1 LLGDTIFYLAEL
13 TDLPVQKE
21 RSVKLNLNVLKVKND
36 TGYTTVKGAVIAYLQ
51 KNNVIKQP
59 RIGQI
64 YLIKSALHEVR
75 EPMNPHEFNFKN
87 YLANKN
93 IYHTTFIDSNS
104 FKELYVNNAFS
115 LQRFGLGIKQSIVE
129 QLKESGLD
137 RDAYTICSALITGF
151 DDEIDKFEVNADWI
165 SDDDVIELTI
175 NYNSENKNKLL
186 YDLSG
191 ELNEIIAHEI
201 RHIDQET
208 TGSYNTKGRKG
219 QVGKKYY
226 TQPHELDAQIF
237 GFKRISK
244 LTKTPFDIVVKRW
257 FNTHSNLHQMNDT
270 DVKYVID
277 KIMEFKKEKGL

>member
-1 LLGDTIFYLAEL
+1 MSFLDLKIKSLLNENNNKREEIRKIVRDIISIFKKNDEGDFYLPEDVTGEEFYDFDKIKAILTIEL
-13 TDLPVQKE
+13 T
-21 RSVKLNLNVLKVKND
+21 
-36 TGYTTVKGAVIAYLQ
+36 I
-51 KNNVIKQP
+51 I
-59 RIGQI
+59 I
-64 YLIKSALHEVR
+64 
-75 EPMNPHEFNFKN
+75 
-87 YLANKN
+87 
-93 IYHTTFIDSNS
+93 
-104 FKELYVNNAFS
+104 
-115 LQRFGLGIKQSIVE
+115 
-129 QLKESGLD
+129 
-137 RDAYTICSALITGF
+137 

-208 TGSYNTKGRKG
+208 TGSYNTKVRKG
-219 QVGKKYY
+219 QKGKKYY

-244 LTKTPFDIVVKRW
+244 LTKTPFDVVVKRW

>member
-1 LLGDTIFYLAEL
+1 MSFLDLKIKSLLNENNNKREEIRKIVRDVISVFKKNDEGNFYLPEDVNGEEFYDFDKIKAILTIEL
-13 TDLPVQKE
+13 T
-21 RSVKLNLNVLKVKND
+21 
-36 TGYTTVKGAVIAYLQ
+36 I
-51 KNNVIKQP
+51 I
-59 RIGQI
+59 I
-64 YLIKSALHEVR
+64 
-75 EPMNPHEFNFKN
+75 
-87 YLANKN
+87 
-93 IYHTTFIDSNS
+93 
-104 FKELYVNNAFS
+104 
-115 LQRFGLGIKQSIVE
+115 
-129 QLKESGLD
+129 
-137 RDAYTICSALITGF
+137 

-208 TGSYNTKGRKG
+208 TGSYNTKTRKG
-219 QVGKKYY
+219 QEGKKYY

-244 LTKTPFDIVVKRW
+244 LTKTPFDVVVKRW
-257 FNTHSNLHQMNDT
+257 FNTHHNLHQMNDT
-270 DVKYVID
+270 DVKYVIG

>member
-1 LLGDTIFYLAEL
+1 MSFLDLKIKSLLNENNNKREEIRKIVRDVISVFKKNDEGNFYLPEDVNGEEFYDFDKIKAILTIEL
-13 TDLPVQKE
+13 T
-21 RSVKLNLNVLKVKND
+21 
-36 TGYTTVKGAVIAYLQ
+36 I
-51 KNNVIKQP
+51 I
-59 RIGQI
+59 I
-64 YLIKSALHEVR
+64 
-75 EPMNPHEFNFKN
+75 
-87 YLANKN
+87 
-93 IYHTTFIDSNS
+93 
-104 FKELYVNNAFS
+104 
-115 LQRFGLGIKQSIVE
+115 
-129 QLKESGLD
+129 
-137 RDAYTICSALITGF
+137 

-165 SDDDVIELTI
+165 SDDDVIELII

-208 TGSYNTKGRKG
+208 TGSYNTKVRKG
-219 QVGKKYY
+219 QKGKKYY

-244 LTKTPFDIVVKRW
+244 LTKTPFDVVVKRW

>member
-1 LLGDTIFYLAEL
+1 MSFLDLKIKSLLNENNNKREEIRKIVRDVISVFKKNDEGNYYLPEDVNGEEFYDFDKIKAILTIEL
-13 TDLPVQKE
+13 T
-21 RSVKLNLNVLKVKND
+21 
-36 TGYTTVKGAVIAYLQ
+36 I
-51 KNNVIKQP
+51 I
-59 RIGQI
+59 I
-64 YLIKSALHEVR
+64 
-75 EPMNPHEFNFKN
+75 
-87 YLANKN
+87 
-93 IYHTTFIDSNS
+93 
-104 FKELYVNNAFS
+104 
-115 LQRFGLGIKQSIVE
+115 
-129 QLKESGLD
+129 
-137 RDAYTICSALITGF
+137 

-208 TGSYNTKGRKG
+208 TGSYNTKVRKG
-219 QVGKKYY
+219 QKGKKYY

-244 LTKTPFDIVVKRW
+244 LTKTPFDVVVKRW

>member
-1 LLGDTIFYLAEL
+1 MSFLDLKIKSLLNENNNKREEIRKIVRDIISIFKKNDEGNFYLPEDVNGEEFYDFDKIKAILTIEL
-13 TDLPVQKE
+13 T
-21 RSVKLNLNVLKVKND
+21 
-36 TGYTTVKGAVIAYLQ
+36 I
-51 KNNVIKQP
+51 I
-59 RIGQI
+59 I
-64 YLIKSALHEVR
+64 
-75 EPMNPHEFNFKN
+75 
-87 YLANKN
+87 
-93 IYHTTFIDSNS
+93 
-104 FKELYVNNAFS
+104 
-115 LQRFGLGIKQSIVE
+115 
-129 QLKESGLD
+129 
-137 RDAYTICSALITGF
+137 

-208 TGSYNTKGRKG
+208 TGSYNTKVRKG
-219 QVGKKYY
+219 QEGKKYY

-244 LTKTPFDIVVKRW
+244 LTKTPFDVVVKRW
-257 FNTHSNLHQMNDT
+257 FNTHHNLHQMNDT

>member
-1 LLGDTIFYLAEL
+1 MSFLDLKIKSLLNENNNKREEIRKIVRDIISIFKKNDEGNFYLPEDVNGEEFYDFNKIKAILTIEL
-13 TDLPVQKE
+13 T
-21 RSVKLNLNVLKVKND
+21 
-36 TGYTTVKGAVIAYLQ
+36 I
-51 KNNVIKQP
+51 I
-59 RIGQI
+59 I
-64 YLIKSALHEVR
+64 
-75 EPMNPHEFNFKN
+75 
-87 YLANKN
+87 
-93 IYHTTFIDSNS
+93 
-104 FKELYVNNAFS
+104 
-115 LQRFGLGIKQSIVE
+115 
-129 QLKESGLD
+129 
-137 RDAYTICSALITGF
+137 

-208 TGSYNTKGRKG
+208 TGSYNTKTRKG
-219 QVGKKYY
+219 QEGKKYY

>member
-1 LLGDTIFYLAEL
+1 MSFLDLKIKSLLNENNNKREEIRKIVRDVISVFKKNDEGNFYLPEDVNGEEFYDFDKIKAILTIEL
-13 TDLPVQKE
+13 T
-21 RSVKLNLNVLKVKND
+21 
-36 TGYTTVKGAVIAYLQ
+36 I
-51 KNNVIKQP
+51 I
-59 RIGQI
+59 I
-64 YLIKSALHEVR
+64 
-75 EPMNPHEFNFKN
+75 
-87 YLANKN
+87 
-93 IYHTTFIDSNS
+93 
-104 FKELYVNNAFS
+104 
-115 LQRFGLGIKQSIVE
+115 
-129 QLKESGLD
+129 
-137 RDAYTICSALITGF
+137 

-208 TGSYNTKGRKG
+208 TGSYNTKTRKG
-219 QVGKKYY
+219 QEGKKYY

>member
-1 LLGDTIFYLAEL
+1 MSFLDLKIKSLLNENNNKREEIRKIVRDVISVFKKNDEGNFYLPEDVNGEEFYDFDKIKAILTIEL
-13 TDLPVQKE
+13 T
-21 RSVKLNLNVLKVKND
+21 
-36 TGYTTVKGAVIAYLQ
+36 I
-51 KNNVIKQP
+51 I
-59 RIGQI
+59 I
-64 YLIKSALHEVR
+64 
-75 EPMNPHEFNFKN
+75 
-87 YLANKN
+87 
-93 IYHTTFIDSNS
+93 
-104 FKELYVNNAFS
+104 
-115 LQRFGLGIKQSIVE
+115 
-129 QLKESGLD
+129 
-137 RDAYTICSALITGF
+137 

-208 TGSYNTKGRKG
+208 TGSYNTKVRKG
-219 QVGKKYY
+219 QKGKKYY

-244 LTKTPFDIVVKRW
+244 LTKTPFDVVVKRW

-270 DVKYVID
+270 DVKYVIG

>member
-1 LLGDTIFYLAEL
+1 MSFLDLKIKSLLNENNNKREEIRKIVRDVISVFKKNDEGNFYLPEDVNGEEFYDFDKIKAILTIEL
-13 TDLPVQKE
+13 T
-21 RSVKLNLNVLKVKND
+21 
-36 TGYTTVKGAVIAYLQ
+36 I
-51 KNNVIKQP
+51 I
-59 RIGQI
+59 I
-64 YLIKSALHEVR
+64 
-75 EPMNPHEFNFKN
+75 
-87 YLANKN
+87 
-93 IYHTTFIDSNS
+93 
-104 FKELYVNNAFS
+104 
-115 LQRFGLGIKQSIVE
+115 
-129 QLKESGLD
+129 
-137 RDAYTICSALITGF
+137 

-165 SDDDVIELTI
+165 SDDDVIELII

-208 TGSYNTKGRKG
+208 TGSYNTKVRKG
-219 QVGKKYY
+219 QKGKKYY

-244 LTKTPFDIVVKRW
+244 LTKTPFDVVVKRW

-270 DVKYVID
+270 DVKYVIG

>member
-1 LLGDTIFYLAEL
+1 MGFLDLKIKSLLNENNNKREEIRKIVRDVISVFKKNDEGNFYLPEDVNGEEFYDFDKIKAILTIEL
-13 TDLPVQKE
+13 T
-21 RSVKLNLNVLKVKND
+21 
-36 TGYTTVKGAVIAYLQ
+36 I
-51 KNNVIKQP
+51 I
-59 RIGQI
+59 I
-64 YLIKSALHEVR
+64 
-75 EPMNPHEFNFKN
+75 
-87 YLANKN
+87 
-93 IYHTTFIDSNS
+93 
-104 FKELYVNNAFS
+104 
-115 LQRFGLGIKQSIVE
+115 
-129 QLKESGLD
+129 
-137 RDAYTICSALITGF
+137 

-208 TGSYNTKGRKG
+208 TGSYNTKVRKG
-219 QVGKKYY
+219 QKGKKYY

-244 LTKTPFDIVVKRW
+244 LTKTPFDVVVKRW

>member
-1 LLGDTIFYLAEL
+1 MSFLDLKIKSLLNENNNKREEIRKIVRDVISVFKKNDEGNFYLPEDVNGEEFYDFDKIKAILTIEL
-13 TDLPVQKE
+13 T
-21 RSVKLNLNVLKVKND
+21 
-36 TGYTTVKGAVIAYLQ
+36 I
-51 KNNVIKQP
+51 I
-59 RIGQI
+59 I
-64 YLIKSALHEVR
+64 
-75 EPMNPHEFNFKN
+75 
-87 YLANKN
+87 
-93 IYHTTFIDSNS
+93 
-104 FKELYVNNAFS
+104 
-115 LQRFGLGIKQSIVE
+115 
-129 QLKESGLD
+129 
-137 RDAYTICSALITGF
+137 

-208 TGSYNTKGRKG
+208 TGSYNTKTRKG
-219 QVGKKYY
+219 QEGKKYY

-244 LTKTPFDIVVKRW
+244 LTKTPFDVVVKRW

>member
-1 LLGDTIFYLAEL
+1 MSFLDLKIKSLLNENNNKREEIRKIVRDIISIFKKNDEGNFYLPEDVNGEEFYDFNKIKAILTIEL
-13 TDLPVQKE
+13 T
-21 RSVKLNLNVLKVKND
+21 
-36 TGYTTVKGAVIAYLQ
+36 I
-51 KNNVIKQP
+51 I
-59 RIGQI
+59 I
-64 YLIKSALHEVR
+64 
-75 EPMNPHEFNFKN
+75 
-87 YLANKN
+87 
-93 IYHTTFIDSNS
+93 
-104 FKELYVNNAFS
+104 
-115 LQRFGLGIKQSIVE
+115 
-129 QLKESGLD
+129 
-137 RDAYTICSALITGF
+137 

-208 TGSYNTKGRKG
+208 TGSYNTKTRKG
-219 QVGKKYY
+219 QEGKKYY

-244 LTKTPFDIVVKRW
+244 LTRTPFDIVVKRW

>member
-1 LLGDTIFYLAEL
+1 MSFLDLKIKSLLNENNNKREEIRKIVRDIISIFKKNDEGNFYLPEDVNGEEFYDFNKIKAILTIEL
-13 TDLPVQKE
+13 T
-21 RSVKLNLNVLKVKND
+21 
-36 TGYTTVKGAVIAYLQ
+36 I
-51 KNNVIKQP
+51 I
-59 RIGQI
+59 I
-64 YLIKSALHEVR
+64 
-75 EPMNPHEFNFKN
+75 
-87 YLANKN
+87 
-93 IYHTTFIDSNS
+93 
-104 FKELYVNNAFS
+104 
-115 LQRFGLGIKQSIVE
+115 
-129 QLKESGLD
+129 
-137 RDAYTICSALITGF
+137 

-165 SDDDVIELTI
+165 SDDDVIELII

-208 TGSYNTKGRKG
+208 TGSYNTKTRKG
-219 QVGKKYY
+219 QEGKKYY

-244 LTKTPFDIVVKRW
+244 LTKTPFDVVVKRW

-270 DVKYVID
+270 DVKYVIG